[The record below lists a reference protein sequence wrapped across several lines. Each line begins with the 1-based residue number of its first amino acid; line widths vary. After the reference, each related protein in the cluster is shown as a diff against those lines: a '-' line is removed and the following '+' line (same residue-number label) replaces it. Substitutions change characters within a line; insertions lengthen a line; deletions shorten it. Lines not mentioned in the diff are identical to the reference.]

1 MRLAGINLISAK
13 LFLLRG
19 TVDALLK
26 INEPQTSNA
35 QLARGE
41 QALVCKIPLSPPLEK
56 GEEAIPPPAPFR
68 KGGSYVEIIAGKYQ

>member
-56 GEEAIPPPAPFR
+56 GEAMLRSLPENTSRVAHSGA
-68 KGGSYVEIIAGKYQ
+68 A